1 MAEEL
6 KIDSIYQ
13 VLVNV
18 KDLDGAMDFYGG
30 KLGMK
35 FVGKF
40 PPGLAF
46 YNLCGVQLMVSAI
59 PGESSGPN
67 NPIYFKV
74 PDIQEVFESLK
85 AKGVEFTHEPHVLHS
100 TDNYELW
107 MAFFKDHEGNLM
119 AIADER
125 GELGT

>member
-1 MAEEL
+1 MTTDL

-13 VLVNV
+13 VLINV

-46 YNLCGVQLMVSAI
+46 YNLGGVQLMVSAI

-74 PDIQEVFESLK
+74 PDIQAAFETMKSR
-85 AKGVEFTHEPHVLHS
+85 GVEFTHEPHVLHS

-107 MAFFKDHEGNLM
+107 MAFFNDPEGNLM

-125 GELGT
+125 GELGA